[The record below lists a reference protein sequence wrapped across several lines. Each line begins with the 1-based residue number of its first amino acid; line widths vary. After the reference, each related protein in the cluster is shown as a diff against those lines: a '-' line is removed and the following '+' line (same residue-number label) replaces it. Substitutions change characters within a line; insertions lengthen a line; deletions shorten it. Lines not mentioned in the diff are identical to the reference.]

1 MTTETGPT
9 IQTRTVMHTLQA
21 KLFRGFTDPARLVML
36 EALCAAPRT
45 VGELSAIAELSQP
58 ATSNHLACLLDC
70 GLVQRE
76 QRGRYGVYSIAEPR
90 VPTLLQLGREMLRDH
105 AAQVA
110 ACTHMG
116 PTDGV
121 ER

>member
-1 MTTETGPT
+1 MTTRTAPIT
-9 IQTRTVMHTLQA
+9 PTRTATHALQA
-21 KLFRGFTDPARLVML
+21 KLFRGFTDPARLVIL
-36 EALCAAPRT
+36 EALCSAPRT

-76 QRGRYGVYSIAEPR
+76 QRGRYGVYSIADAR
-90 VPTLLQLGREMLRDH
+90 VPLLLQLGGEMLRDH

-116 PTDGV
+116 TSGG
-121 ER
+121 

>member
-1 MTTETGPT
+1 MATDTAPAAH
-9 IQTRTVMHTLQA
+9 TRTTMHTLQA
-21 KLFRGFTDPARLVML
+21 KLFRGFTDPARLVIL
-36 EALCAAPRT
+36 EALCAAPHT

-76 QRGRYGVYSIAEPR
+76 QRGRYGIYSIADSR
-90 VPTLLQLGREMLRDH
+90 VPTLLQIGREMLRDH
-105 AAQVA
+105 AAQIA

-116 PTDGV
+116 PKEGA
-121 ER
+121 